1 MQNRLLQKALKF
13 RMIVFFNI
21 LEKLFEV
28 FKAFA
33 AFKSLFF
40 KIQAE
45 LDKKSLYASFMLN
58 FSSRFLPES
67 ANK

>member
-1 MQNRLLQKALKF
+1 
-13 RMIVFFNI
+13 MIVFFNI

-33 AFKSLFF
+33 ALKSLFF

-45 LDKKSLYASFMLN
+45 LDKKSPYASFMLN